1 MKGEQAEDF
10 VDRNHGWRRRELR
23 NRLGEQ
29 REPASTSIRDVATGG
44 RATVAVAGVRG
55 TLAAFGGGF
64 VGGLKSG
71 ALAWDEE
78 NVRGE
83 ERDGEFELPV
93 PEKEQ

>member
-1 MKGEQAEDF
+1 M
-10 VDRNHGWRRRELR
+10 
-23 NRLGEQ
+23 
-29 REPASTSIRDVATGG
+29 
-44 RATVAVAGVRG
+44 AVAGVRG
-55 TLAAFGGGF
+55 ALAAFGGGLVVVF
-64 VGGLKSG
+64 VGGLMSG

>member
-1 MKGEQAEDF
+1 M
-10 VDRNHGWRRRELR
+10 
-23 NRLGEQ
+23 
-29 REPASTSIRDVATGG
+29 
-44 RATVAVAGVRG
+44 AVAGVRG